1 MCFVRAFWKI
11 ILSRCLSLGS
21 ASFNF
26 VMYRSIP
33 LAYREIELGMWHF
46 SSGLHIRCEV
56 AGNCTNQSNNW
67 LLHIRRTSFSVGS
80 GRNREI
86 EIYYFTSVIP
96 SSRHDTSLWQIEQQV
111 GVGSSPWAL
120 CRRTQHLHGCN
131 ALASLPFREELSL
144 QRFSKDGVFLLIILM
159 YCLISGELHL
169 TWKLSYK
176 LVPGFGECGQS
187 FFLFFALVGCSM
199 GYSIFNYLVSVVIS

>member
-67 LLHIRRTSFSVGS
+67 LLHIRTSFSVGS

-120 CRRTQHLHGCN
+120 CRRTQHLHGWCN

-169 TWKLSYK
+169 KALLQTCPRFWRMWS
-176 LVPGFGECGQS
+176 V
-187 FFLFFALVGCSM
+187 FFFCFLHWWGVQWVTPS
-199 GYSIFNYLVSVVIS
+199 SIT

>member
-1 MCFVRAFWKI
+1 M
-11 ILSRCLSLGS
+11 
-21 ASFNF
+21 
-26 VMYRSIP
+26 
-33 LAYREIELGMWHF
+33 
-46 SSGLHIRCEV
+46 
-56 AGNCTNQSNNW
+56 
-67 LLHIRRTSFSVGS
+67 GS

-169 TWKLSYK
+169 KALLQTCPRFWRMWS
-176 LVPGFGECGQS
+176 V